1 MMTESKGTVKKIK
14 AVDEGARYFRKK
26 MYADAHTAHE
36 KGKKV
41 AWNMF
46 GSFADPILKAFDIV
60 SIWNENYA
68 SICAAKKVQQPF
80 LEVAEAEGYVLEICG
95 YTRIGLGFSCLWQK
109 QGEPPPAP
117 EGGMPQPDLFITNS
131 ANCDPRQKFMQAL
144 QRYWDVP
151 AFCLDVVWPPQGADL
166 QAVKGYYIQYLTEEL
181 RSFVTFLEEH
191 TRQKLDKDK
200 LWYHIDR
207 QNELMRVYYD
217 IGQLRRAVPCPMGCL
232 DAFPLVMPATFYSCE
247 PESLEFLTRVR
258 DEVRARVEK
267 KTGAIEPE
275 KYRLLWGL
283 APPPWY
289 ALPIFSYM
297 ESLGAV
303 IIGEHGYYLGQ
314 PSDIRL
320 PDPLE
325 TLAWRQWERFTAK
338 YHNVSFPNIPRLDA
352 QWIEEAKVDGLVLH
366 INPSCRDGTANIYY
380 RDEIERILQR
390 KIPTIFIESDM
401 IDARTYSEAEA
412 KAKVDA
418 FIEILA
424 AAKQQRNSYA
434 PGAE

>member
-1 MMTESKGTVKKIK
+1 MTEPRGTVKKIK
-14 AVDEGARYFRKK
+14 AVEEGARQFRKR
-26 MYADAHTAHE
+26 MYAEAHTAHE
-36 KGKKV
+36 NGKGV

-46 GSFADPILKAFDIV
+46 GSFADPILAALDIV
-60 SIWNENYA
+60 SVWSENYA

-80 LEVAEAEGYVLEICG
+80 LEAAETEGYVLEICG

-109 QGEPPPAP
+109 SGAPPEAP

-151 AFCLDVVWPPQGADL
+151 AFCVDVVWPPQGADL
-166 QAVKGYYIQYLTEEL
+166 PAVKGYYIQYLTEEL
-181 RSFVTFLEEH
+181 RSLVTFLEKH
-191 TRQKLDKDK
+191 TGKKLDRDK
-200 LWYHIDR
+200 LWHFIDL
-207 QNELMRVYYD
+207 QNEVIRAHYD
-217 IGQLRRAVPCPMGCL
+217 IVQLRKAIPCPMGCL
-232 DAFPLVMPATFYSCE
+232 DAFPLVMPITFYSAE
-247 PESLEFLTRVR
+247 LASLEFLIRVR
-258 DEVRARVEK
+258 DEVKERVEQK
-267 KTGAIEPE
+267 IGAIDPE

-289 ALPIFSYM
+289 ALPLFSYM

-314 PSDIRL
+314 PSDIKL
-320 PDPLE
+320 SDPLE
-325 TLAWRQWERFTAK
+325 TLAHRQWERFNEK
-338 YHNVSFPNIPRLDA
+338 FHNVSFPNIPMMDA
-352 QWIEEAKVDGLVLH
+352 RWIEEAKVDGLVWH

-390 KIPTIFIESDM
+390 KIPAIFMESDM

-412 KAKVDA
+412 KAKVAA
-418 FIEILA
+418 FVEILA
-424 AAKQQRNSYA
+424 AAKERQKGSL
-434 PGAE
+434 GEE